1 MSSRFSVRSVIMH
14 LRNPLIGKKRLS
26 TAEWYP
32 LNNPHKPKTCGKDQ
46 ASVFKSWGG
55 DYEKV
60 LIGHFWLTVSD
71 GALFFFFPSG
81 IPYSGL
87 SFQMHATP
95 HKLTP
100 DERREAFKKH
110 LTRVWI
116 FKNALDPKKN
126 KKHNLITEGIV
137 ESTILVTNVSSDC
150 KGLSASEAHCWVFQ
164 QTKAYQSLGGTSQW
178 SHYETFQTKRTWG
191 SGGNEG
197 CRVDV
202 REEKEI
208 EQTVRGY
215 RGGESFVLFFFP
227 SPPILYLE
235 PHGRWMP
242 YPVWFCPG
250 GHVSCRFRADQFQDQ
265 GEKGKKVGFLLFF
278 LEPLHLGA
286 LKTTQNPSHRPKF
299 RLPPGLSFIIRVS
312 VNNVRCGLNFSELCH

>member
-1 MSSRFSVRSVIMH
+1 MRWRLWESPNWTLLVNCFWWRS
-14 LRNPLIGKKRLS
+14 
-26 TAEWYP
+26 
-32 LNNPHKPKTCGKDQ
+32 
-46 ASVFKSWGG
+46 F
-55 DYEKV
+55 
-60 LIGHFWLTVSD
+60 
-71 GALFFFFPSG
+71 FFFFPSG

-116 FKNALDPKKN
+116 FKNLLDPKKN

-178 SHYETFQTKRTWG
+178 SHYETFQTKRTWD

-215 RGGESFVLFFFP
+215 RGESFVFSFFS
-227 SPPILYLE
+227 SPQFCTLNLMDVGCHTLSDFVQGAMCHAVLE
-235 PHGRWMP
+235 LISFRTRGRREKKW
-242 YPVWFCPG
+242 VFC
-250 GHVSCRFRADQFQDQ
+250 CFFRTPTP
-265 GEKGKKVGFLLFF
+265 
-278 LEPLHLGA
+278 PLGCFENHTKPL
-286 LKTTQNPSHRPKF
+286 TQTK
-299 RLPPGLSFIIRVS
+299 I
-312 VNNVRCGLNFSELCH
+312 

>member
-1 MSSRFSVRSVIMH
+1 M
-14 LRNPLIGKKRLS
+14 
-26 TAEWYP
+26 
-32 LNNPHKPKTCGKDQ
+32 
-46 ASVFKSWGG
+46 
-55 DYEKV
+55 
-60 LIGHFWLTVSD
+60 
-71 GALFFFFPSG
+71 ALFFFFFFPSG

-215 RGGESFVLFFFP
+215 RGESLLSFFF
-227 SPPILYLE
+227 S
-235 PHGRWMP
+235 
-242 YPVWFCPG
+242 
-250 GHVSCRFRADQFQDQ
+250 
-265 GEKGKKVGFLLFF
+265 
-278 LEPLHLGA
+278 
-286 LKTTQNPSHRPKF
+286 
-299 RLPPGLSFIIRVS
+299 LPPNSVPWTSWTLDAISCLILSRGPCVMPF
-312 VNNVRCGLNFSELCH
+312 

>member
-14 LRNPLIGKKRLS
+14 LRNPLIGKKQLS

-71 GALFFFFPSG
+71 GALFFFFFFPSG

-215 RGGESFVLFFFP
+215 RGESLLSFLFF
-227 SPPILYLE
+227 PPPNSVPWTSWTLDAISCLILSRG
-235 PHGRWMP
+235 PCVMP
-242 YPVWFCPG
+242 F
-250 GHVSCRFRADQFQDQ
+250 
-265 GEKGKKVGFLLFF
+265 
-278 LEPLHLGA
+278 
-286 LKTTQNPSHRPKF
+286 
-299 RLPPGLSFIIRVS
+299 
-312 VNNVRCGLNFSELCH
+312 